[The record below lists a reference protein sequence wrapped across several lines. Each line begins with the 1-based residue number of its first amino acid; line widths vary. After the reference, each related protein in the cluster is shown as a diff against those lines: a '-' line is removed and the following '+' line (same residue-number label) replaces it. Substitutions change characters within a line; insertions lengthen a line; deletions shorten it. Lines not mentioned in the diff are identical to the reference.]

1 MRGRRPPVSV
11 IIPCYNGR
19 RFLSQAIDSVLVQT
33 IVPAEIIVVD
43 DGSTDDSAEVA
54 ESYGPPVRVI
64 RQANQGESAARN
76 VGIAAARG
84 DYLLFLDA
92 DDLLESQS
100 LEILADAVNQAP
112 GSVAL
117 MGFAWFTNDPSRPT
131 KVRMPEDSQFFP
143 GIITGNFGPP
153 HCWLTPADLVRKVG
167 GFHPPL
173 RWFEDWEMWCRI
185 ALTDAKLVPVGHLGA
200 LYRQHSNSQLAN
212 TTQDNRSRGHVFVM
226 ECLARRMLRRQD
238 LLNQYATIMFWSGW
252 TAYHRARETGVS
264 WHEVRGLACLL
275 EEIVRRGPP
284 EVRRLTFGSIIR
296 ALGLRWANGL
306 RDFIACDC

>member
-1 MRGRRPPVSV
+1 MLNGTISRSWGLLGGLAFPKCPQSHSTKGRYMRGRRPPVSV

-33 IVPAEIIVVD
+33 IVPGEIIVVD

-117 MGFAWFTNDPSRPT
+117 MGFAWFTNDPSQPT
-131 KVRMPEDSQFFP
+131 MVRMPEDSQLFP
-143 GIITGNFGPP
+143 AIMPGN
-153 HCWLTPADLVRKVG
+153 
-167 GFHPPL
+167 
-173 RWFEDWEMWCRI
+173 
-185 ALTDAKLVPVGHLGA
+185 
-200 LYRQHSNSQLAN
+200 S
-212 TTQDNRSRGHVFVM
+212 
-226 ECLARRMLRRQD
+226 
-238 LLNQYATIMFWSGW
+238 
-252 TAYHRARETGVS
+252 
-264 WHEVRGLACLL
+264 
-275 EEIVRRGPP
+275 
-284 EVRRLTFGSIIR
+284 
-296 ALGLRWANGL
+296 
-306 RDFIACDC
+306 